1 MRSTF
6 CPDQIDAHRLLIQVS
21 TGRTTASYANNQKIF
36 SQGEDAD
43 FVFFVQDG
51 SVELTTT
58 SDQGFETLI
67 GIAQQEQFFG
77 EACLHDVPVRIASA
91 TAIGDCRITSVTK
104 GAMLSTIQSQPRFA
118 KMFID
123 YLSNHNSWVQR
134 ELLDHLLDSAEA
146 A

>member
-6 CPDQIDAHRLLIQVS
+6 CPDQIDAHRLLVQVS

-67 GIAQQEQFFG
+67 GIAQQGQFFG